1 MRHLFHQQSRILTL
15 PAFVRPTLAACFA
28 VLLFVQPASAE
39 TGAHATSPDLDLSMP
54 QGLAAQPKPVYPDG
68 RLDRG
73 ESAPKAANT
82 ETDTTD
88 TDETDTSKSATTA
101 SRPAAGQRESSLT
114 GDPDIE
120 TLKSDDP
127 ADADGAAEIDEPQT
141 PVVIA
146 SIDKTTQEM
155 TVFVDGVETYRW
167 PVSTG
172 LPGYATPGGTFT
184 ASSMNKIWYSR
195 QWDNAPMPHA
205 VFFTKKGHAIH
216 ATNETKKLGRP
227 ASHGC
232 VRLSP
237 KNAET
242 FFNLVKEHGLKRTEV
257 VLTGATPGGDYKVAN
272 PDRRYDPYR
281 DYGRPVY
288 PRYAPNR
295 NYRRYGYNEIQP
307 RAQRRRRAFQPRYQE
322 APRYRRQA
330 PRRGNWFRAPGY

>member
-1 MRHLFHQQSRILTL
+1 MRHFSYQQPQFLTL
-15 PAFVRPTLAACFA
+15 PGFVRLTSAACFA
-28 VLLFVQPASAE
+28 VLLFAQPATAE
-39 TGAHATSPDLDLSMP
+39 TDVHATSPDRDLSMP
-54 QGLAAQPKPVYPDG
+54 RGLAAQPKPVYPDSRMDPSG
-68 RLDRG
+68 T
-73 ESAPKAANT
+73 APKAAD
-82 ETDTTD
+82 TDTNKAD
-88 TDETDTSKSATTA
+88 TKKPAKKA
-101 SRPAAGQRESSLT
+101 SRPTVEELESSLN

-120 TLKSDDP
+120 TLKSDDTAE
-127 ADADGAAEIDEPQT
+127 ADAAAEIVEPQT

-155 TVFVDGVETYRW
+155 TVFVDGVEAHRW

-242 FFNLVKEHGLKRTEV
+242 FFTLVKEHGLKRTEV
-257 VLTGATPGGDYKVAN
+257 VLTGSTPGGDYKVAD
-272 PDRRYDPYR
+272 PDRRYDPYGE
-281 DYGRPVY
+281 YSRPAY

-307 RAQRRRRAFQPRYQE
+307 RAQGRRRAFQPRRQ
-322 APRYRRQA
+322 APPRYRRRA